1 MMNRA
6 VFLILGLSLIGA
18 AGSCGSLPTGP
29 VPHGNWGGQH
39 IGLIVTDTGATINYD
54 CAHGTIDQALI
65 TADGFF
71 TAIGTHYQE
80 HGGPIRDGEPVDKH
94 PARYDGHTDGKTMTL
109 DVTLTDS
116 DQKLGTFKLERG
128 ASPNVFK
135 CL

>member
-1 MMNRA
+1 MVNRA
-6 VFLILGLSLIGA
+6 FFLIFGLALVGA
-18 AGSCGSLPTGP
+18 AGSCGTSPTGP

-54 CAHGTIDQALI
+54 CAHGTIDQALV
-65 TADGFF
+65 TADGIF

-94 PARYDGHTDGKTMTL
+94 PARYDGRTDGKTMTL
-109 DVTLTDS
+109 DVTLTDT